1 MRERALLPANLIIIG
16 WSSMNKAKQ
25 DRSVLIKK
33 YFEEKKF
40 VESNI
45 HSFNHFIEKGL
56 QEVIEENKEAEPTII
71 PHNIEK
77 FKIRFGRI
85 TVGKPEI
92 TEADGSKRPIYP
104 VEARL
109 RKISYH
115 APIYLEVSTYINDV
129 QRENFVAEVGKMPI
143 MLKSKFCHL
152 NKITSEELVKHGEDA
167 SDPGGYFI
175 INGTERALVNIEDLA
190 ANNFMV
196 EKDSD
201 GSFAGRFFAARG
213 SYKIPH
219 SFERKKDGI
228 YYVTFTRVK
237 QMPLVVVLKAL
248 GLVKDEEIM
257 KAISLNKTYEEVI
270 LNLFEFVDLKTQ
282 DDAIDFIAKRVGVGQ
297 AKEVRMERTKE
308 ILDKYLLPN
317 IGLETHDRPAKARN
331 LAKMLKKYIDVSNGV
346 RGEDDKDHYM
356 NKRVRMSGDLLVD
369 LFRVNFKVLVGDILY
384 NFQRIIKRGKLP
396 SIRVIIRDKLLTSR
410 LYSSMATG
418 EWVGGRQGVSQRMDR
433 SNFLA
438 MISHL
443 QRVAS
448 PLSNSQENFE
458 ARALHC
464 THLGRL
470 CPIETPEGTNIGL
483 RKNLA
488 MLCSLSQRVEEADV
502 VDKLKSLG
510 LKEAI

>member
-1 MRERALLPANLIIIG
+1 MDKSI
-16 WSSMNKAKQ
+16 
-25 DRSVLIKK
+25 LIKK

-40 VESNI
+40 VDSNI
-45 HSFNHFIEKGL
+45 QSFNNLMEKRL

-115 APIYLEVSTYINDV
+115 APIFLEVSTYINDV
-129 QRENFVAEVGKMPI
+129 QRENFIAEIGKMPI
-143 MLKSKFCHL
+143 MLRSKHCNLDGL
-152 NKITSEELVKHGEDA
+152 NREELIKRGEDA
-167 SDPGGYFI
+167 TDPGGYFI
-175 INGTERALVNIEDLA
+175 INGTERVIINVEDLA
-190 ANNFMV
+190 PNNFMV
-196 EKDSD
+196 EKAND
-201 GSFAGRFFAARG
+201 GSFNGRFFATKG

-219 SFERKKDGI
+219 TFEKKKDGI
-228 YYVTFTRVK
+228 FYVTFTRVK
-237 QMPLVVVLKAL
+237 TMPLVVVLKAL
-248 GLVKDEEIM
+248 GLLKDEEIM
-257 KAISLNKTYEEVI
+257 KAISTEKNYEEVL
-270 LNLFEFVDLKTQ
+270 LNLFEFVEIKTQ
-282 DDAIDFIAKRVGVGQ
+282 EDAVDYIAKRIGIAQ
-297 AKEVRMERTKE
+297 IKEIRMERTQD

-317 IGLETHDRPAKARN
+317 ISVDSDSRLLKAQN
-331 LAKMLKKYIDVSNGV
+331 LCKMLKKYIDVQNGN
-346 RGEDDKDHYM
+346 RRADNKDHYM
-356 NKRVRMSGDLLVD
+356 NKRIRMSGDLLLD

-396 SIRVIIRDKLLTSR
+396 SIKVIIRDKLLTSR

-438 MISHL
+438 MVSHL

-448 PLSNSQENFE
+448 PLSTSQENFE
-458 ARALHC
+458 ARSLHC

-488 MLCSLSQRVEEADV
+488 MLCSLSQQVDEEETLE
-502 VDKLKSLG
+502 KMRSIG
-510 LKEAI
+510 LKG

>member
-1 MRERALLPANLIIIG
+1 MA
-16 WSSMNKAKQ
+16 Q
-25 DRSVLIKK
+25 DRSILIKK

-40 VESNI
+40 VDSNI
-45 HSFNHFIEKGL
+45 QSFNTLLEQGM

-92 TEADGSKRPIYP
+92 TEADGSKRPIFP
-104 VEARL
+104 MEARL

-115 APIYLEVSTYINDV
+115 APIFLEVSTYINDV

-143 MLKSKFCHL
+143 MLKSKHCNL
-152 NKITSEELVKHGEDA
+152 NGLAREDLIKHGEDA

-175 INGTERALVNIEDLA
+175 INGTERVIVNVEDLA
-190 ANNFMV
+190 ANNFVV
-196 EKDSD
+196 EKHKKTGVCS
-201 GSFAGRFFAARG
+201 GRYFAAKG

-219 SFERKKDGI
+219 AFEKNKNGI
-228 YYVTFTRVK
+228 YYMTFTRVK
-237 QMPLVVVLKAL
+237 QMPVVIILKAL
-248 GLVKDEEIM
+248 GMLKDEDIM
-257 KAISLNKTYEEVI
+257 KSVSLDKTYEEVI
-270 LNLFEFVDLKTQ
+270 LNLFEFVEIKTQ
-282 DDAIDFIAKRVGVGQ
+282 DDAIDYIAKRIGIAQ
-297 AKEVRMERTKE
+297 AKEIRMERTKE
-308 ILDKYLLPN
+308 IIDKYLLPN
-317 IGLETHDRPAKARN
+317 VGTEAEDRDQKSKN
-331 LAKMLKKYIDVSNGV
+331 ICKMLKKFIDVSCGT
-346 RGEDDKDHYM
+346 RAPDDKDHYM
-356 NKRVRMSGDLLVD
+356 NKRIRMAGDLLLD
-369 LFRVNFKVLVGDILY
+369 LFRVNFKVLIGDILY

-418 EWVGGRQGVSQRMDR
+418 EWVGGRQGVSQRMSR
-433 SNFLA
+433 TNFLD

-443 QRVAS
+443 QRIAS
-448 PLSNSQENFE
+448 PLSTSQENFE

-488 MLCSLSQRVEEADV
+488 MLCSLSQNVPEQEIIE
-502 VDKLKSLG
+502 KLKTIG
-510 LKEAI
+510 LNE

>member
-1 MRERALLPANLIIIG
+1 MDK
-16 WSSMNKAKQ
+16 NKDTKM
-25 DRSVLIKK
+25 DRSVLIQK
-33 YFEEKKF
+33 YFEEKRF
-40 VESNI
+40 VDSSI
-45 HSFNHFIEKGL
+45 QSFNRLLENGL
-56 QEVIEENKEAEPTII
+56 QEAIEENKEAEPTII
-71 PHNIEK
+71 PANIEK

-104 VEARL
+104 MEARL

-115 APIYLEVSTYINDV
+115 APIFLEVSTYINDV

-143 MLKSKFCHL
+143 MLRSKFCHL
-152 NKITSEELVKHGEDA
+152 HGFKRDDLIKHGEDP

-175 INGTERALVNIEDLA
+175 VNGTERVIVNVEDLA
-190 ANNFMV
+190 ANSFMV
-196 EKDSD
+196 EEESD
-201 GSFAGRFFAARG
+201 NVYSGRFFASKG

-219 SFERKKDGI
+219 SFERKKDGL
-228 YYVTFTRVK
+228 YYITFTRVK
-237 QMPLVVVLKAL
+237 TMPIVVVLKAL
-248 GLVKDEEIM
+248 GLIRDEDIM
-257 KAISLNKTYEEVI
+257 KAVSTDKNYDELLV
-270 LNLFEFVDLKTQ
+270 NLFEFVEIKNQ
-282 DDAIDFIAKRVGVGQ
+282 EQAIDYISKYVGVGQ
-297 AKEVRMERTKE
+297 SKEVRVERTRE

-317 IGLETHDRPAKARN
+317 IGMDSTARMVKARN
-331 LAKMLKKYIDVSNGV
+331 LAKMLKKFIDVANHQRPV
-346 RGEDDKDHYM
+346 DDKDHYM
-356 NKRVRMSGDLLVD
+356 NKRVRMSGDLLLD

-418 EWVGGRQGVSQRMDR
+418 EWVGGRQGVSQRMSRTNYLD
-433 SNFLA
+433 
-438 MISHL
+438 MVSHL
-443 QRVAS
+443 QRVVS
-448 PLSNSQENFE
+448 PLSSSQENFE

-488 MLCSLSQRVEEADV
+488 MLCSLSQATPEDV
-502 VDKLKSLG
+502 VLEKLKTAG
-510 LKEAI
+510 LREL

>member
-1 MRERALLPANLIIIG
+1 MT
-16 WSSMNKAKQ
+16 K
-25 DRSVLIKK
+25 DRSILIKK

-45 HSFNHFIEKGL
+45 QSFNTLLESGM

-85 TVGKPEI
+85 TVGRPEI
-92 TEADGSKRPIYP
+92 IEADGSKRPIFP
-104 VEARL
+104 MEARL

-115 APIYLEVSTYINDV
+115 APIFLEVSSYINDV
-129 QRENFVAEVGKMPI
+129 QRENFMAEIGKMPI
-143 MLKSKFCHL
+143 MLKSKHCNL
-152 NKITSEELVKHGEDA
+152 NGLNRDDLIKRGEDPT
-167 SDPGGYFI
+167 DPGGYFI
-175 INGTERALVNIEDLA
+175 INGTERVIVNVEDLA

-196 EKDSD
+196 ENS
-201 GSFAGRFFAARG
+201 GNGELSGRFFAAKG

-219 SFERKKDGI
+219 TFEKKKDGI
-228 YYVTFTRVK
+228 YYITFTRVK
-237 QMPLVVVLKAL
+237 SMPVVVVLKAL
-248 GLVKDEEIM
+248 GMLRDEDIM
-257 KAISLNKTYEEVI
+257 KAISMNKTYQEVL

-282 DDAIDFIAKRVGVGQ
+282 DEAIDYIAKRIGIAQVR
-297 AKEVRMERTKE
+297 EIRMERTKE
-308 ILDKYLLPN
+308 VIDKYLLPN
-317 IGLETHDRPAKARN
+317 VGTESPYRLAKARN
-331 LAKMLKKYIDVSNGV
+331 LAKMIKKFIDVEDGT
-346 RGEDDKDHYM
+346 RQADDKDHYI
-356 NKRVRMSGDLLVD
+356 NKRIRMAGDLLLD

-410 LYSSMATG
+410 IYSSMATG
-418 EWVGGRQGVSQRMDR
+418 EWVGGRQGVSQRMSR
-433 SNFLA
+433 TNFLD

-443 QRVAS
+443 QRIAS
-448 PLSNSQENFE
+448 PLSTSQENFD

-488 MLCSLSQRVEEADV
+488 MLCSLSQRLEENEV
-502 VDKLKSLG
+502 IEKMKGIG
-510 LKEAI
+510 LREAV